1 MFNGLDF
8 KYKKEI
14 KKIFIEFILNLKFE
28 KN

>member
-8 KYKKEI
+8 KYKKEM
-14 KKIFIEFILNLKFE
+14 KKIFIAFLLNLKFE